1 MELKIAGLVND
12 SIVDG
17 PGMRFSVFVQGCPH
31 HCEGCHNPE
40 TWDFKGGRLETT
52 DSICEKISS
61 NPILD
66 GVTFSG
72 GEPFCQC
79 AALCELADK
88 IKEIDGGRLNI
99 MAYTGFEL
107 EYLIKHS
114 TEENCYMKLLERLD
128 YLVDGRFELD
138 KKSYDLKFMGS
149 SNQRFLD
156 VKKSLSEGRAVAAVD
171 PWDEIS
177 IKLI

>member
-1 MELKIAGLVND
+1 MEIRLAGVVPN
-12 SIVDG
+12 SFVDG
-17 PGMRFSVFVQGCPH
+17 PGIRFTIFVQGCPH
-31 HCEGCHNPE
+31 RCPGCHNPA
-40 TWDFKGGRLETT
+40 THDFGGGRTADT
-52 DSICEKISS
+52 DRIFRKITAD
-61 NPILD
+61 PLVK

-107 EYLIKHS
+107 EYLIEHS
-114 TEENCYMKLLERLD
+114 TEENCYMKLRERLD

-138 KKSYDLKFMGS
+138 KKSYELKFMGS